1 MKIALQNLDLMTE
14 GELNHLDKTKKLNK
28 TIFLKKILNKS
39 NSTQKKDYND
49 MNKFTKTLIGKEKW
63 EAGTYTEREKYD
75 NYKIPKKPEK
85 IELKRELPIYMLK
98 HMPRKR
104 LPPINAM
111 FRLNTMT
118 GFYTNRNKD
127 KKTKEKNSEKK
138 ENIETK

>member
-49 MNKFTKTLIGKEKW
+49 MNKFAKTLIGKEKW
-63 EAGTYTEREKYD
+63 EATTYTEREKYD
-75 NYKIPKKPEK
+75 NYTIPKKPEK
-85 IELKRELPIYMLK
+85 IELKRELPINMLK